1 MRQWWITE
9 ECGQTIVKR
18 RNTFLVNFLCPADSR
33 FWCFRA
39 NKDFCPQN
47 WLSNSWGNPHSK
59 AHILGKC
66 PITRVYSWFLPI
78 FVHANPTSFDQG
90 QFLSRSSAS
99 YSFKIPTA
107 SHVIALPLLSSWKVL
122 VLITCT
128 TQQTKKHAKIW
139 KLKNLGNLLL
149 VNRSSQ
155 MELPGRT
162 ESSRHGRPASSPLNS
177 PIHMLSLEIQIHL
190 QSLWLQHRSIH
201 IR

>member
-1 MRQWWITE
+1 M
-9 ECGQTIVKR
+9 
-18 RNTFLVNFLCPADSR
+18 
-33 FWCFRA
+33 
-39 NKDFCPQN
+39 
-47 WLSNSWGNPHSK
+47 SN
-59 AHILGKC
+59 
-66 PITRVYSWFLPI
+66 TRVYSWFLPI

-107 SHVIALPLLSSWKVL
+107 SHVIALPLLSSWRAL

-139 KLKNLGNLLL
+139 KLNNLGNLWLG
-149 VNRSSQ
+149 NRSSQ

-162 ESSRHGRPASSPLNS
+162 ESSRHGRPAGSPLNS
-177 PIHMLSLEIQIHL
+177 PIHMLSLEIQIQTHIHMLSLEIQIHL